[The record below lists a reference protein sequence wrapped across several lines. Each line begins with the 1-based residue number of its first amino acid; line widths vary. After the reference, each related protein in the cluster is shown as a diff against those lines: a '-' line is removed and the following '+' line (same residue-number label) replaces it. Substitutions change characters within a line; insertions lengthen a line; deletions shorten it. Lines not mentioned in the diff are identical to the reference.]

1 MSTESTPTVA
11 TLSEVRD
18 GDLHIYQRSD
28 GAWSAPRIHIAH
40 DPGAHGRLPAVILER
55 ARPWPNSP
63 LIYIRAARCGDK
75 PLDGLP
81 AVANRDSSG
90 DYKVDGG
97 AYISRMRKGD
107 FIDDY
112 DPIVSLT
119 STVLSRLL
127 AVVDVDA
134 VHGKTG
140 EAYQAARVALVEAVG
155 E

>member
-1 MSTESTPTVA
+1 MASTLTVT

-28 GAWSAPRIHIAH
+28 GAWSAPRTSLAH

-81 AVANRDSSG
+81 AVANRNPSG
-90 DYKVDGG
+90 DYEVDGG
-97 AYISRMRKGD
+97 AYLSRIREGD

-127 AVVDVDA
+127 DAVDVDA
-134 VHGKTG
+134 VRGKTAD
-140 EAYQAARVALVEAVG
+140 AYQAARVALAEAVDK
-155 E
+155 